1 MEKEALRFYIKS
13 RNILGLNATAI
24 HEKLTPAY
32 GPKVL
37 SYSTVQKWT
46 KTFNEGKMEISHK
59 LTSDQKQQ
67 RVNFC
72 RENLKRFR

>member
-1 MEKEALRFYIKS
+1 MEKEALRFYIKT
-13 RNILGLNATAI
+13 RNILGLNATDI
-24 HEKLTPAY
+24 HEELTTAY
-32 GPKVL
+32 GYEVL

-46 KTFNEGKMEISHK
+46 KTFNEGKMKIPHK

-72 RENLKRFR
+72 HKNLI